1 MNQNHL
7 NRTAITVFLFFFATL
22 VYSQGNTNSDVKR
35 LLTIKFSAYT
45 VEMDILIQ
53 KEFSSESNFRSVYSC
68 IPAGVVVLES
78 KVDAGLNEKTEVE
91 KRVKS
96 LNKNVNYE
104 VLLGISISEAEK
116 SCSSKRKL
124 DN

>member
-1 MNQNHL
+1 
-7 NRTAITVFLFFFATL
+7 
-22 VYSQGNTNSDVKR
+22 
-35 LLTIKFSAYT
+35 
-45 VEMDILIQ
+45 MDILIQ